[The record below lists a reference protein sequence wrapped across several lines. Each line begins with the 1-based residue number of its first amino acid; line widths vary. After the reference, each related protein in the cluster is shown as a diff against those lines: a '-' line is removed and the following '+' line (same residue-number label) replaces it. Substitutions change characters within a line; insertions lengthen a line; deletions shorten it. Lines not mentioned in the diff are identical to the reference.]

1 MKNRFVIC
9 TLIGLIFPWLYFV
22 FITVN
27 PVKYIRANGNVTEGS
42 RGIAG
47 FIEFNGL
54 AGSLFIYLQAI
65 IVCTVFVL
73 IIFRIYNAINNKITK
88 KP

>member
-1 MKNRFVIC
+1 MKNRLVIS
-9 TLIGLIFPWLYFV
+9 TLIGSILPWLYFV
-22 FITVN
+22 FITVS
-27 PVKYIRANGNVTEGS
+27 PVKYISANGNVTEGS
-42 RGIAG
+42 RGVAG

-54 AGSLFIYLQAI
+54 SGSLFIYLQAI

-73 IIFRIYNAINNKITK
+73 IIYSIYNVINKQITK